1 MVVSDRTL
9 PLAITLSTSVMLTAA
24 ARRGVALA
32 VLCCSATACDR
43 TPKPANATAAA
54 DAPAVVKLPPP
65 ILPSDTAKPDTMPAH
80 VEKLNRVRSST
91 TEGYAVLGAAIVFG
105 DRRMIASLYSPE
117 ATLTTPDSTYRGLVA
132 IANAL
137 AALGPPKS
145 LRSFD
150 RRSLVTTIVDSM
162 VVDSGAYVA
171 VSGRKGA
178 DSTIERGSFLTRWRM
193 HPPPMHWVMTSDRL
207 FLPTKKV
214 KGR

>member
-1 MVVSDRTL
+1 
-9 PLAITLSTSVMLTAA
+9 MLTAA

-32 VLCCSATACDR
+32 VLCCTATACPQE
-43 TPKPANATAAA
+43 PKPVNTTAA
-54 DAPAVVKLPPP
+54 APAVVTLPPP

-80 VEKLNRVRSST
+80 VEKMNRARSAT

-105 DRRMIASLYSPE
+105 DRRMIASFYSPE

-137 AALGPPKS
+137 AVLGPPKS

-150 RRSLVTTIVDSM
+150 RRSLVTTIVDST
-162 VVDSGAYVA
+162 VVDSGTYVA
-171 VSGRKGA
+171 VAGRKGA
-178 DSTIERGSFLTRWRM
+178 DSTIERGAFLTRWRM

-207 FLPTKKV
+207 FGPSKKAR
-214 KGR
+214 GG